1 MSDLTNV
8 AQHTLERPT
17 LSEIL
22 QFVNWHGGVIVTRI
36 HPNHTMI
43 HQNIEVLMPTKDEDR
58 RQLQKRYYKSKLVA
72 RVIQALGYS
81 SLAIGLQH
89 GRSIQVFAADRRL
102 DGAPVEVRFHVT
114 SLDMRAG
121 LWADHSKVMLPSW
134 SEVERHLHSRDKPG
148 SRIVTRTLNGQ
159 AVLTYISE

>member
-1 MSDLTNV
+1 MTE
-8 AQHTLERPT
+8 AEHREQERPL
-17 LSEIL
+17 LSEVL
-22 QFVNWHGGVIVTRI
+22 QFVNCHGGVIVTRI

-81 SLAIGLQH
+81 SRAVGMQH

-102 DGAPVEVRFHVT
+102 DGSPVEVRFHVT
-114 SLDMRAG
+114 ALDMRAG
-121 LWADHSKVMLPSW
+121 LWPDHSKVMLPSW

-148 SRIVTRTLNGQ
+148 SRIVMRTLNGQ
-159 AVLTYISE
+159 AVLTYNAEQ